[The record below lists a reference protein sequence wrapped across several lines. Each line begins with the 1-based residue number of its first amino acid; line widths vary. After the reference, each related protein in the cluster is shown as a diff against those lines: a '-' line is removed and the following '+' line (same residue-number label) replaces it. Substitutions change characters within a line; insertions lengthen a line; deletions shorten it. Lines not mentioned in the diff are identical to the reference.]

1 MIARR
6 TQAIMDR
13 LDGLLGNRSGSRNRG
28 AHSGEANRETRVNFN
43 EQPMDPREEGATHPV
58 MPPGI
63 IGRWVQ
69 RIPEEVLLAA
79 DRPRANVLCETRM
92 RLGEVIP
99 QAGATRIKEDLSPAI
114 RTEGKRIIT
123 IKRDIHVMQ
132 RQLPQR
138 LNT

>member
-1 MIARR
+1 MRGDLKQLPSQQEQTLGTLDTRIDAMIARR

-43 EQPMDPREEGATHPV
+43 EQPMYPREEGATHPV

-79 DRPRANVLCETRM
+79 DRPRANVLCET
-92 RLGEVIP
+92 
-99 QAGATRIKEDLSPAI
+99 
-114 RTEGKRIIT
+114 
-123 IKRDIHVMQ
+123 
-132 RQLPQR
+132 
-138 LNT
+138 